1 MIWLVAVL
9 SLALIAALW
18 VIRHLVRATRR
29 LALVI
34 HRQSVPSETSS
45 TCVDRVSY
53 TIRLYNTTTLG
64 PIE

>member
-1 MIWLVAVL
+1 MIWLVAL
-9 SLALIAALW
+9 LALALVATLW
-18 VIRHLVRATRR
+18 VNRQLVRATRR
-29 LALVI
+29 LALAL

-45 TCVDRVSY
+45 TCVDRVRY